1 MDLQKPTTIHSV
13 EPGRHPH
20 PSAVKGLHGKVA
32 LITGGTSGIG
42 RATALALAAAGA
54 KVVFAGRRES
64 EGASAQAAI
73 IAAGGDARFVRAD
86 VVIETDLRALVRET
100 VATYGRLDL
109 AFNNA
114 GLDILGPLTSVT
126 EADYHR
132 LFDVNL
138 WGVLAA
144 MKHEIISMLKTGGG
158 AIVNTSSVAGHVG
171 AANFSLYAA
180 SKHAVEGLTKTA
192 ALEYAR
198 HGIRVNSVA
207 PAFIATAMVDRLVGD
222 SIEQRQGL
230 AAMVPAGRIGTAE
243 EVANAVLFLL
253 SDAATF
259 ITGDSLRVDGGW
271 IAQ

>member
-1 MDLQKPTTIHSV
+1 MDTNKSV
-13 EPGRHPH
+13 ESGRHSH
-20 PSAVKGLHGKVA
+20 ASVVNGLAGKVA
-32 LITGGTSGIG
+32 LVTGGTGGIG
-42 RATALALAAAGA
+42 RATAFALAAAGA
-54 KVVFAGRRES
+54 KVVLAGRRELD
-64 EGASAQAAI
+64 GASVQAAI
-73 IAAGGDARFVRAD
+73 VAGGGEARFVCAD
-86 VVIETDLRALVRET
+86 VAVEAELQFLVKQT

-114 GLDILGPLTSVT
+114 GLDVLGPLTEVT
-126 EADYHR
+126 EADYRR

-144 MKHEIISMLKTGGG
+144 MKHEIIAMLATGGG

-171 AANFSLYAA
+171 APNFSLYAA

-207 PAFIATAMVDRLVGD
+207 PAFIATPMVDRLVGD
-222 SIEQRQGL
+222 SIERREGL
-230 AAMVPAGRIGTAE
+230 AAMVPAGRIGRVE

-253 SDAATF
+253 SDASPF

-271 IAQ
+271 VAQ